1 MAAVS
6 RNRCSGQAGNIEKGV
21 QEEMAKGL
29 SSEVKQALRDIYYQE
44 RTGRGKAAFSL
55 LEKASAAGD
64 GDASC
69 VLARCYCGHQYVWSG
84 HGFPED
90 DDRATALLHKSV
102 EQGSALGVLVA
113 MRTGELTPEL
123 EAKMPFASLQEAFDQ
138 AQELAESG
146 DAFCQYVVANSYFW
160 WDFIRIQNRSRESFP
175 KEDGA
180 FNAAYKVYLKENISK
195 CEDLFWKALR
205 GGMYFAANNLNR
217 YYTQGDEDIILP
229 QPEKARDLWKIGAE
243 YGHPVHQSIYAKD
256 LEKEGRKEEAFY
268 WFKQA
273 AEGGEPGG
281 WCNVGHCYME
291 GIGTPKD
298 EAYAVKCYE
307 KELPT
312 GNITS
317 HNILGEAYFL
327 GKGVEQ
333 NYTEAIRLLT
343 YACDKGS
350 KYGLFYL
357 AKCYFNGW
365 GTPQDYVRAR
375 QYLDKVDWNYWEA
388 DYLRGLLYGNGLGV
402 AADIP
407 KAVGFLQKAGDHPE
421 ARAELAKYKK
431 TLFGKWVRR

>member
-1 MAAVS
+1 
-6 RNRCSGQAGNIEKGV
+6 
-21 QEEMAKGL
+21 MAKEL
-29 SSEVKQALRDIYYQE
+29 SSEVRQALRDIYYQE

-402 AADIP
+402 KADIP

>member
-1 MAAVS
+1 
-6 RNRCSGQAGNIEKGV
+6 
-21 QEEMAKGL
+21 MAKEL

-256 LEKEGRKEEAFY
+256 LEKEERKEEAFY

>member
-1 MAAVS
+1 
-6 RNRCSGQAGNIEKGV
+6 
-21 QEEMAKGL
+21 MAKGL

-375 QYLDKVDWNYWEA
+375 QYLAKVDWNYWEA

>member
-1 MAAVS
+1 
-6 RNRCSGQAGNIEKGV
+6 
-21 QEEMAKGL
+21 MAKGL

-146 DAFCQYVVANSYFW
+146 DAFCQYVVANSSFW

>member
-21 QEEMAKGL
+21 QEEMAKEL

-256 LEKEGRKEEAFY
+256 LEKEERKEEAFY

>member
-1 MAAVS
+1 MG
-6 RNRCSGQAGNIEKGV
+6 RE
-21 QEEMAKGL
+21 L
-29 SSEVKQALRDIYYQE
+29 SSEVKQALQDIYYQE
-44 RTGRGKAAFSL
+44 RNGRGKAAFAL

-69 VLARCYCGHQYVWSG
+69 VLARCYCGYQYVWSG

-90 DDRATALLHKSV
+90 DDKATALLHKSV

-113 MRTGELTPEL
+113 MRTGEMTPEL
-123 EAKMPFASLQEAFDQ
+123 EEKMPFGSLQEAFDQ
-138 AQELAESG
+138 ARELAESG

-160 WDFIRIQNRSRESFP
+160 WDFIRIQNRDRDSFP
-175 KEDGA
+175 KEDAA
-180 FNAAYKVYLKENISK
+180 FNAAYKAYLKENISK

-205 GGMYFAANNLNR
+205 GGIYLAANNLNR
-217 YYTQGDEDIILP
+217 YYTEGDEDIILP

-243 YGHPVHQSIYAKD
+243 CGHPLHQSIYAKD

-268 WFKQA
+268 WYKQA

-281 WCNVGHCYME
+281 WCNVGRCYME

-307 KELPT
+307 KELSA
-312 GNITS
+312 GSITS
-317 HNILGEAYFL
+317 HNVLGEAYFL
-327 GKGVEQ
+327 GKGVVQ
-333 NYTEAIRLLT
+333 DYAEAVRLLT
-343 YACDKGS
+343 YACDRGS

-357 AKCYFNGW
+357 AKCCFNGW

-388 DYLRGLLYGNGLGV
+388 DYLRGLIYGNGLGV

-407 KAVGFLQKAGDHPE
+407 RAVACLQKAGEHPE
-421 ARAELAKYKK
+421 VKTELAKYKK

>member
-21 QEEMAKGL
+21 QEEMAKEL

>member
-1 MAAVS
+1 
-6 RNRCSGQAGNIEKGV
+6 
-21 QEEMAKGL
+21 MAKEL

>member
-1 MAAVS
+1 
-6 RNRCSGQAGNIEKGV
+6 
-21 QEEMAKGL
+21 MAKGL